1 VFSTVKLFGTAGIR
15 LRYPVELDPVLAY
28 RIGVAVGALK
38 LSRRAYIVTDTRTTR
53 YVLSL
58 SLASGLLSSGV
69 DVCFVG
75 VAPTPVAGYAARA
88 HSAVGISVTASHNP
102 PEYNGFKFYDPEGY
116 EFTRSLEEAVE
127 KFIETPPTISEWRS
141 VGVSEF
147 SSEVLKNYIEDL
159 LEFLGESRA
168 LWRPRVVVDCANGA
182 SYDVTPAITRRLG
195 AIPVTVNCNPDGFFP
210 VRPPEPRRDV
220 LESLLPVYRAADP
233 VLIVAHDGDADRVAF
248 LDPVA
253 GFIRQDRILA
263 FFAKKILEERRG
275 RVVVSIDTG
284 FVVDDVVEELG
295 GTLERYALGK
305 THERVREL
313 GASNVV
319 MAGEPWKLIYT
330 KWGPWVDGILQVGIV
345 VKNVVERG
353 KPLVKILEEE
363 NIPDYPWDR
372 RSYLLEPLE
381 IRDRVYADL
390 VEEVNYALGEPVG
403 VLTLDGYRF
412 EYPDRS
418 WVLVRK
424 SGTEPKIRLYA
435 EAQDGNRLEFIVKT
449 VENIVFKTTKKH
461 GGRVL
466 EVTIG

>member
-1 VFSTVKLFGTAGIR
+1 
-15 LRYPVELDPVLAY
+15 
-28 RIGVAVGALK
+28 
-38 LSRRAYIVTDTRTTR
+38 
-53 YVLSL
+53 
-58 SLASGLLSSGV
+58 
-69 DVCFVG
+69 
-75 VAPTPVAGYAARA
+75 
-88 HSAVGISVTASHNP
+88 
-102 PEYNGFKFYDPEGY
+102 
-116 EFTRSLEEAVE
+116 
-127 KFIETPPTISEWRS
+127 
-141 VGVSEF
+141 
-147 SSEVLKNYIEDL
+147 
-159 LEFLGESRA
+159 
-168 LWRPRVVVDCANGA
+168 
-182 SYDVTPAITRRLG
+182 
-195 AIPVTVNCNPDGFFP
+195 
-210 VRPPEPRRDV
+210 
-220 LESLLPVYRAADP
+220 
-233 VLIVAHDGDADRVAF
+233 DADRVAF

-275 RVVVSIDTG
+275 HVVVSIDTG

-353 KPLVKILEEE
+353 KSLVKILEEE

-390 VEEVNYALGEPVG
+390 VEDVNYALGEPVR

-435 EAQDGNRLEFIVKT
+435 EAQDRNRLEFIVKT
-449 VENIVFKTTKKH
+449 VENIVFKTAKKH